1 MKKAWLSA
9 ILNFLFMGAG
19 YIYNGK
25 RVLLGL
31 MLTVAAFALTYV
43 ENFHVFPDGN
53 PLQAHDSTAFMVL
66 FACVFLANTALAID
80 GFKEAKEINA
90 TA

>member
-31 MLTVAAFALTYV
+31 MLTLSAFALTYV
-43 ENFHVFPDGN
+43 ENFHKFADGN
-53 PLQAHDSTAFMVL
+53 TLQDHDSTAFMIL
-66 FACVFLANTALAID
+66 FGCVFLANTGLAID
-80 GFKEAKEINA
+80 GFKESREINSA
-90 TA
+90 K